1 MNTTTRAAALAALAG
16 AAGFLLGG
24 CSSCEMKGSPFYT
37 GEYAVHAPGAET
49 RRVNLWPAA
58 YFRDPALSVLWP
70 IFEHTEE
77 HLAVRPLFSAYG
89 DTASYWEYNALWPL
103 CQADTRGRDYRI
115 FPLFWGEGKRNGNIP
130 QSYQVVFPL
139 LWRYEDETCA
149 LFPLWISTRDGWR
162 DGQFTERDCWLGWPL
177 LHRHTGAT
185 EEAWHAALIGRYRYL
200 DKQETYTGFPWPLLF
215 SWRSPQAHGL
225 FTPLY
230 AYEASDA
237 PGAADGWA
245 ALPLLLAWHRW
256 QKDADDVFALLG
268 LFGRHWSDNDRSSYL
283 FPLCAYSSK
292 ERLLLTPLVGWDKP
306 DARDPS
312 GYWYPLTP
320 LAGVRTGTERGG
332 WLFPLFDHT
341 SDASNDTYTT
351 HALLLGYA
359 SHAHRARKD
368 HCSTAT
374 DCGLFPLFSRSL
386 NTFTNSAPDAGA
398 AYAGFNRSSRQLLF
412 LYSREGE
419 TACRALPRSPAT
431 APDPGR
437 SAPQAKPRTDCRL
450 KTSAGGLFPLWSRE
464 SRLETRLDG
473 SPLCETSESSLLLA
487 LYDAKREQRPQTESA
502 PPLDYVRRRILW
514 RLWHYERRNGDV
526 SVDMFP
532 SMTYDTRTDGFSKAS
547 FLWRFYRY
555 ERHPGNVGADLDLLF
570 LPLKRAR

>member
-1 MNTTTRAAALAALAG
+1 MAALSV

-37 GEYAVHAPGAET
+37 GEYAVNVPGAET

-58 YFRDPALSVLWP
+58 YYREPALSVLWP
-70 IFEHTEE
+70 VFEHTEE
-77 HLAVRPLFSAYG
+77 HIAIRPLFSAYG
-89 DTASYWEYNALWPL
+89 DTKSYWEYNALWPF
-103 CQADTRGRDYRI
+103 CQADTKGRDYRI
-115 FPLFWGEGKRNGNIP
+115 FPIYWGEGKRAGDIS
-130 QSYQVVFPL
+130 QDYQVVFPL
-139 LWRYEDETCA
+139 LWHYEDETSA
-149 LFPLWISTRDGWR
+149 LFPLWISTRGGWCDGR
-162 DGQFTERDCWLGWPL
+162 FTERDDWMGWPL
-177 LHRHTGAT
+177 MHLHTGAN
-185 EEAWHAALIGRYRYL
+185 EEAWHAGLIGRYRYL
-200 DKQETYTGFPWPLLF
+200 DKKETYTGFPWPLLF

-230 AYEASDA
+230 AYEASDT

-245 ALPLLLAWHRW
+245 AVPLLLAWHRW

-268 LFGRHWSDNDRSSYL
+268 LFGRHWSEKDRSGYL

-292 ERLLLTPLVGWDKP
+292 ERLFLTPLVGWDKP

-320 LAGVRTGTERGG
+320 LAGFRTGTERGS

-341 SDASNDTYTT
+341 ANTSNDSYTT

-359 SHAHRARKD
+359 SHAHYDWKGQS
-368 HCSTAT
+368 STTT
-374 DCGLFPLFSRSL
+374 DCGFFPLFSHSL
-386 NTFTNSAPDAGA
+386 NTFTNRSRDADA
-398 AYAGFNRSSRQLLF
+398 SYEGFNRSNQQLLF
-412 LYSREGE
+412 IYSREGA
-419 TACRALPRSPAT
+419 TTCSALTNAPAKPAELT
-431 APDPGR
+431 HGAP
-437 SAPQAKPRTDCRL
+437 SAKPRTNYCQ
-450 KTSAGGLFPLWSRE
+450 KTAASGFFPLWSSE

-473 SPLCETSESSLLLA
+473 SPLKETRESSLLLA
-487 LYDAKREQRPQTESA
+487 LYDTKRERLSQAESA
-502 PPLDYVRRRILW
+502 QPLDYVRRRVLW

-526 SVDMFP
+526 SVDIFP
-532 SMTYDTRTDGFSKAS
+532 SITYDTHADGFSKTS

-555 ERHPGNVGADLDLLF
+555 ERHPGNGGTDLDLLY